1 MKALEQ
7 FIAPAGRVLL
17 ASLFII
23 AGFNKIVGYSGT
35 QGYMEAMGVPGFL
48 LPLVI
53 LLEIGGGIALLVGW
67 QAKISAFLLAGFSI
81 ISAIIFH
88 SNFSDQTQ
96 MLFFMKNLTIAGGL
110 LMVVAHGAG
119 QYALDRA
126 KAV

>member
-1 MKALEQ
+1 MKTLGQ
-7 FIAPAGRVLL
+7 FAAPAGRVLL
-17 ASLFII
+17 ASLFLI